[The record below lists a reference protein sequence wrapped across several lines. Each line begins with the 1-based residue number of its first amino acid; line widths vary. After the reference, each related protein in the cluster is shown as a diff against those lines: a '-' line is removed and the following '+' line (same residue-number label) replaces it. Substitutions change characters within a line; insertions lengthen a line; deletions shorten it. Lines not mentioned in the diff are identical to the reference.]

1 MALPFFTMKDFT
13 PFEQSI
19 GVTFTNKKHL
29 MHAFIHRS
37 YINENPKSGLEHNE
51 RLEFL
56 GDAVI
61 ELVVTDYLYRTY
73 PTHHEGD
80 LTAYRSALVNAVIM
94 GEVATE
100 LGMNDYLLL
109 SKGEQKDSG
118 RARQTILANTYES
131 FVGALYL
138 DQGYEPCAG
147 FVARTLLSKLEAIIT
162 NKTWKDAKSQIQEE
176 AQERL
181 GVTPSY
187 KVISE
192 VGPDHDKHFTIGVFF
207 GEKKIAEGKG
217 KSKQEGEQKAALAAL
232 VAKGWQ

>member
-1 MALPFFTMKDFT
+1 MKDFT

-19 GVTFTNKKHL
+19 GITFKDKKNITQ
-29 MHAFIHRS
+29 AFIHRS
-37 YINENPKSGLEHNE
+37 YINENPRSGLEHNE

-73 PTHHEGD
+73 PNKNEGD

-94 GEVATE
+94 GEVAAE
-100 LGMNDYLLL
+100 LGMNEYLLL
-109 SKGEQKDSG
+109 SKGESKDTG

-138 DQGYEPCAG
+138 DQGYAACDA
-147 FVARTLLSKLEAIIT
+147 FVTKSLLSRLQAIIT
-162 NKTWKDAKSQIQEE
+162 TKSWKDAKSQIQEE
-176 AQERL
+176 AQERI

-187 KVISE
+187 KVMSE

-207 GEKKIAEGKG
+207 GDKKIAEGKG
-217 KSKQEGEQKAALAAL
+217 RSKQEGEQSAALAAL
-232 VAKGWQ
+232 EAKGWM